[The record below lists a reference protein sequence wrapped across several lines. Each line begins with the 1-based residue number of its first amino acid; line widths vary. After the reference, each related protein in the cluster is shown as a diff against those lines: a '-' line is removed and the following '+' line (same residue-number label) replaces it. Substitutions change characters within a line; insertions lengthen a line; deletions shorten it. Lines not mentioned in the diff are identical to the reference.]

1 MTITNKGSYVLVD
14 TGNEKYS
21 ISKGAVVVTQ
31 SEDSVQLRLNG
42 SRRVLVNIPY
52 TEYEGATSAAD
63 LANKLITIL
72 Y

>member
-1 MTITNKGSYVLVD
+1 MTITNKGSYVLID

-52 TEYEGATSAAD
+52 TQYEGATSAAD

>member
-1 MTITNKGSYVLVD
+1 MTVENKGTYVLID
-14 TGNEKYS
+14 TGKEKYS
-21 ISKGAVVVTQ
+21 IAKGAVIVTQ

-42 SRRVLVNIPY
+42 SRKVLVSIQY
-52 TEYEGATSAAD
+52 TEFEGATSASD

>member
-1 MTITNKGSYVLVD
+1 MTITNKGSYVVID
-14 TGNEKYS
+14 TGSEKYS
-21 ISKGAVVVTQ
+21 IAKGAVIVTQ
-31 SEDSVQLRLNG
+31 SEDSVQIRLNG

>member
-1 MTITNKGSYVLVD
+1 MTIENKDNYVIVN
-14 TGNEKYS
+14 TGKEQYV
-21 ISKGAVVVTQ
+21 IAKGAVIITK
-31 SEDSVQLRLNG
+31 EYDSVQLRLNG